1 MSGWLLDTNTLSE
14 LRKPKPEAKVVEFV
28 ATQSLDRLYV
38 STVTFAEIRFGIEK
52 LADVGKRS
60 EINLWLQNKLRPMF
74 GSRVLEVSEDVLL
87 KWRLIIENGRKKGH
101 TFSHPDVLIAAT
113 AACHDLV
120 VATRDVSDMQAANV
134 ATFNPWSGELFEA
147 RDEK

>member
-74 GSRVLEVSEDVLL
+74 GSRVL
-87 KWRLIIENGRKKGH
+87 
-101 TFSHPDVLIAAT
+101 
-113 AACHDLV
+113 
-120 VATRDVSDMQAANV
+120 
-134 ATFNPWSGELFEA
+134 
-147 RDEK
+147 

>member
-1 MSGWLLDTNTLSE
+1 MSGLLLDTNILSE

-28 ATQSLDRLYV
+28 ATQPLDRLHV
-38 STVTFAEIRFGIEK
+38 STVTLAEIRFGIEK
-52 LADVGKRS
+52 LLDAGKRS

-74 GSRVLEVSEDVLL
+74 ASRVLDVSEDVLL

-113 AACHDLV
+113 AACHGLV
-120 VATRDVSDMQAANV
+120 VVTRDVSDMQAASV
-134 ATFNPWSGELFEA
+134 AAFNPWTGERFDA
-147 RDEK
+147 GNQ